1 MQCNYFGRNNL
12 KKNLL
17 VLCLIDDILITTSF
31 FAWDLKM
38 GMVCFGTS
46 KHVYMDIYSDSMHE
60 VQVFEIRLGWL
71 VILMVWTWKLTIE
84 QIKLLAH
91 QTI

>member
-1 MQCNYFGRNNL
+1 
-12 KKNLL
+12 
-17 VLCLIDDILITTSF
+17 
-31 FAWDLKM
+31 
-38 GMVCFGTS
+38 MVCFGTS